1 MDTFYPLSCRR
12 RERSLTVS
20 NFIPAFAASPRRPLK
35 RYSQNPAAGRNFSEC
50 YRSLPH
56 PATLPAGRESYRSP
70 LPS

>member
-1 MDTFYPLSCRR
+1 MDTFYPLSRCR

-20 NFIPAFAASPRRPLK
+20 NFIPAFAASPHRPLK

-56 PATLPAGRESYRSP
+56 PRHTACGRESYRSP
-70 LPS
+70 LP